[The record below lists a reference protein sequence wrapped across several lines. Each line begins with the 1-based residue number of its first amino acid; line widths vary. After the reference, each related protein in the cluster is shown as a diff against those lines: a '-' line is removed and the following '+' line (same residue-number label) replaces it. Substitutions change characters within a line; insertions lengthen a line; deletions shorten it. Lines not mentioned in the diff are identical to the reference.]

1 MSLPSDGA
9 AQADRTNW
17 RTAPF
22 SQWAFR
28 HVGEIIPTAPIA
40 HDPDSVWT
48 LPPASAGLEGFH
60 LSTANGPGLDLDA
73 FMDATAGDALVI
85 LRDGEVVHEAY
96 AHDNA
101 ASTAHI
107 IMSASKSVVGLVVG
121 ILADAGRIDVD
132 APVTDYV
139 PEVAGSAYR
148 GATVRQLLDMRTGVL
163 LDATDQAAYAAAT
176 NWEPPGAAPADLH
189 AFYVALAAPPRPHGG
204 PFSYI
209 SANTDLLGWVIER
222 AAGQPFAEVVSE
234 RLWKPMGAAT
244 GAAVTLD
251 DLGAPRTTGG
261 ICATAM
267 DLARLGQLLVQAGR
281 RNDSQIVPSAWIDD
295 IVANGDREAWKTGEF
310 AAGFVGMTM
319 RYRSGWYV
327 VDNDPGYVFAMGIY
341 GQNLFVDRANRIVVA
356 KLSSQ
361 ASANDF
367 RAIGLTHRA
376 FAEIRRRLVSS

>member
-9 AQADRTNW
+9 ARADRTNW
-17 RTAPF
+17 RTAPL

-40 HDPDSVWT
+40 HDPGRVWT
-48 LPPASAGLEGFH
+48 LPSAGGGLEGFH
-60 LSTANGPGLDLDA
+60 LSTAKGPGLDLA
-73 FMDATAGDALVI
+73 GFMDATAGDALVI
-85 LRDGEVVHEAY
+85 LKDGQVVHEAY
-96 AHDNA
+96 ANGNDA
-101 ASTAHI
+101 RTPHI

-121 ILADAGRIDVD
+121 ILADAGRIEVD

-148 GATVRQLLDMRTGVL
+148 GATVRQLLDMRTGVQ

-189 AFYVALAAPPRPHGG
+189 AFYQALAAPPRPHGG

-222 AAGQPFAEVVSE
+222 AAGQTFAEVASA
-234 RLWKPMGAAT
+234 RLWRPMGAAT
-244 GAAVTLD
+244 DAAITVD

-261 ICATAM
+261 ICATAL
-267 DLARLGQLLVQAGR
+267 DLARIGQLVVQAGR
-281 RNDSQIVPSAWIDD
+281 RDDAPIIPSSWIDD
-295 IVANGDREAWKTGEF
+295 IVGGGDREAWETGEF
-310 AAGFVGMTM
+310 AAGFSGLTM

-327 VDNDPGYVFAMGIY
+327 VDNDPGYIFAMGIY

-361 ASANDF
+361 ATANDF

-376 FAEIRRRLVSS
+376 FAEIRRVLLSL

>member
-28 HVGEIIPTAPIA
+28 HVGEIIPTAPIPC
-40 HDPDSVWT
+40 DPAQAWP
-48 LPPASAGLEGFH
+48 LPPASRGLDGFH
-60 LSTANGPGLDLDA
+60 LSTPKGPGLDLA
-73 FMDATAGDALVI
+73 GFMEATAGDALIV

-96 AHDNA
+96 ANGSDA
-101 ASTAHI
+101 GTPHI
-107 IMSASKSVVGLVVG
+107 IMSASKSVVGLIVG
-121 ILADAGRIDVD
+121 VLAEADSIDVD

-176 NWEPPGAAPADLH
+176 NWEPAGDAPADLH
-189 AFYVALAAPPRPHGG
+189 GFYETFAAPQRPHGG

-222 AAGQPFAEVVSE
+222 ASGQSFAEVTSA
-234 RLWKPMGAAT
+234 RLWRPLGAAT
-244 GAAVTLD
+244 DAAITVD

-261 ICATAM
+261 ICATAL
-267 DLARLGQLLVQAGR
+267 DLARLGQLLVQDGR
-281 RNDSQIVPSAWIDD
+281 RDGVQIVPSAWIDD

-310 AAGFVGMTM
+310 AAGFAGMTM

-327 VDNDPGYVFAMGIY
+327 VDNDPGYIFAMGIY
-341 GQNLFVDRANRIVVA
+341 GQNLFVDRTNRLVVA

-367 RAIGLTHRA
+367 RAIALTHRA
-376 FAEIRRRLVSS
+376 FAEIRRLLVSS